1 MSTKTNERPGTK
13 AQVRYLRMSASKARV
28 VLNLIRNKHVAEAS
42 QILQFS
48 ERLAAKE
55 IHKVLRSAVANA
67 EHNDEIPS
75 EELFVS
81 ACFADEG
88 PTLKRF
94 RPRARGRAGRI
105 QKQTCHVT
113 VVVSRLSTEELDRL
127 REKSS
132 ASGSASADAAAKRR
146 ERVAASRGEEVADEP
161 EVETEDVAT
170 DEGDAEATAAAATA
184 EAATEAVDTDGDAD
198 DSSDGD
204 AAAEGE
210 SEADSETIDSDGD
223 GEANATDESPY
234 GDGSHALIDGDPDQ
248 MPEGFPVK
256 GNADSKLYHNEDSP
270 FYGRTKAEV
279 WFASDEAA
287 EAAGFSK
294 PESQQKKEE
303 AAEAQ
308 SDEQGDAE

>member
-28 VLNLIRNKHVAEAS
+28 VLNLIRGKHVSEAS
-42 QILQFS
+42 QILVFS

-67 EHNDEIPS
+67 EHNEEIPAD
-75 EELFVS
+75 ELIIS
-81 ACFADEG
+81 ACYADEG

-113 VVVSRLSTEELDRL
+113 VIVSRMSTDELDRL
-127 REKSS
+127 REKAS
-132 ASGSASADAAAKRR
+132 SGSGGASDAAAQRR
-146 ERVAASRGEEVADEP
+146 ERVAASRGEDAEA
-161 EVETEDVAT
+161 ETEADDVVASEENAA
-170 DEGDAEATAAAATA
+170 DGAAEATAAAATT
-184 EAATEAVDTDGDAD
+184 AAVAADAP
-198 DSSDGD
+198 
-204 AAAEGE
+204 EGE
-210 SEADSETIDSDGD
+210 SEATSESVDSDGD

-234 GDGSHALIDGDPDQ
+234 GDGSHALIDDDPDQ

-279 WFASDEAA
+279 WFANDDAA

-294 PESQQKKEE
+294 PESQQKKE
-303 AAEAQ
+303 ADAEA
-308 SDEQGDAE
+308 STDGDEGEAE